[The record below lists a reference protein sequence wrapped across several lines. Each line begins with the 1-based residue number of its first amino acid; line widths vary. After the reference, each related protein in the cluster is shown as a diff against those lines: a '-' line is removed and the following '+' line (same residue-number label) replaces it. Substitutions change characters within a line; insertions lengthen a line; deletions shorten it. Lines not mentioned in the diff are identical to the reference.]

1 MTTQRKIDL
10 IAKIDELI
18 EASRADLAADTIK
31 LVDIKSVMGVPL
43 PGAPFGEG
51 PKQVLDYVLD
61 LGQKEGFYTVD
72 YHVGVV
78 SIAMKDGNPD
88 LGIWLHG
95 DVVPEDDG
103 WNFEPYKA
111 VEYKGCIIG
120 RGATDN
126 KGQLAAIFHL
136 FKIFKTLNI
145 ELKYNPAIYVGSN
158 EESGM
163 KDIVDFLHKY
173 TPPRFSLVPD
183 SGFPV
188 GYGGRGSVKLTLR
201 TKTPLYGSTSDLQ
214 GSMPA
219 KISQALLEE
228 KLVDERDQYILDFL
242 RSVSFDTAGS
252 MFHINVNSESMKRSL
267 TVSVRKINIVCGH
280 VEVLLDIR
288 YPIEITDKTIIERVA
303 AVCEQNG
310 FLIRVENSST
320 RPYMLDPESNMIKR
334 LTQIANDVT
343 GDVAEPYILG
353 GSTYAHFLPNALV
366 YGTDGNLP
374 PEDFPKDRGRAHGV
388 DEAVSLDRLQRA
400 MKIYA
405 RALLELNDI
414 DWLM

>member
-1 MTTQRKIDL
+1 
-10 IAKIDELI
+10 
-18 EASRADLAADTIK
+18 
-31 LVDIKSVMGVPL
+31 
-43 PGAPFGEG
+43 
-51 PKQVLDYVLD
+51 
-61 LGQKEGFYTVD
+61 
-72 YHVGVV
+72 
-78 SIAMKDGNPD
+78 
-88 LGIWLHG
+88 
-95 DVVPEDDG
+95 
-103 WNFEPYKA
+103 
-111 VEYKGCIIG
+111 
-120 RGATDN
+120 
-126 KGQLAAIFHL
+126 
-136 FKIFKTLNI
+136 
-145 ELKYNPAIYVGSN
+145 
-158 EESGM
+158 M

-173 TPPRFSLVPD
+173 TPPHFSLVPD

-201 TKTPLYGSTSDLQ
+201 TKTPLYGSTSDLR

-310 FLIRVENSST
+310 FLMRVENSST

-343 GDVAEPYILG
+343 GDAAEPYILG